1 MTYLQFHL
9 AFILPP
15 ILILLWMLRR
25 WLAARPRAALML
37 GGMALVALLYTT
49 AWDNYLV
56 QKGIWGYGED
66 RVLFTIGYVPFEEYL
81 FFILQPL
88 MTGLWLFFLLRRRDP
103 TAPGDGSGQAARWA
117 GGVLLVA
124 ASVLGIAL
132 LLHERTLYLG
142 LIVAWAGPVLA
153 GQWLYTGHWFW
164 RVRRVWFLATA
175 VPTLYLWTADRVAL
189 RLGIWHIAA
198 RYTTGWH
205 LFGLP
210 VEEAAF
216 FLVTNLLVVQGLL
229 MLLRVG
235 DPAAGSPQVSPAE
248 RVYSK

>member
-15 ILILLWMLRR
+15 ILILLWALRR
-25 WLAARPRAALML
+25 WLAARPRAVLAL

-56 QKGIWGYGED
+56 WKGVWGYGEG

-81 FFILQPL
+81 FFALQPL
-88 MTGLWLFFLLRRRDP
+88 MTGLWLFFLLRRRDL
-103 TAPGDGSGQAARWA
+103 ARHAAGRKQAARWA
-117 GGVLLVA
+117 GGMLLLA
-124 ASVLGIAL
+124 ASALGVFL
-132 LLHERTLYLG
+132 LLRERTLYLG
-142 LIVAWAGPVLA
+142 LVLAWAGPVLA

-164 RVRRVWFLATA
+164 RVRGVWLLATA

-189 RLGIWHIAA
+189 HLGIWHIAA

-205 LFGLP
+205 LLGLP
-210 VEEAAF
+210 VEEATF

-235 DPAAGSPQVSPAE
+235 DPTAA
-248 RVYSK
+248 